1 MGENRF
7 LSESSARDTAVSVF
21 GVMEL
26 PEYRYAAVAIH
37 VWIRLSSIPDGSYD
51 RCELRHACGVEIS
64 AQSASRDFGRVQSR
78 VLYLTHPTIVL
89 RTLICASVCR
99 QVLGAQVERSASK
112 RE

>member
-26 PEYRYAAVAIH
+26 PEYRYAAVAIQ

-64 AQSASRDFGRVQSR
+64 APRVPLIISDAPSHASC
-78 VLYLTHPTIVL
+78 T
-89 RTLICASVCR
+89 
-99 QVLGAQVERSASK
+99 
-112 RE
+112 